1 MADTDTRLGKWHHL
15 FCYCFLFFCLAPV
28 DHMSV
33 LRLRREKLHELS
45 SEKVQSKNKFHS
57 DKEEVPKKVSRH
69 SHLNHPSL
77 GISASSPHNRFQD
90 QQKVNFTSEVGKSRF
105 KTHQRHYGRPTSAP
119 RTPEQSP
126 HGVRHV
132 LGKCSADIS
141 PRRHRR
147 ISPWRPIKSAG
158 GHLVSLSCPARLI
171 RTAAR
176 RERTTSVPAFEE
188 PFVLCVPVVFRIC
201 VWQVFFVVVAL

>member
-1 MADTDTRLGKWHHL
+1 MLEEIFGDLSFRKFWREERNWIVWSRCIKSEIGGGVGLKKKKTHRQWQTSPAHPVQTKIQKQDTENEDKKHREKNNNTWGAGSRRQQETEQRRVSGPWQRRQYMADTDTRLGKWHHL

-77 GISASSPHNRFQD
+77 GTSASSPHNRF
-90 QQKVNFTSEVGKSRF
+90 
-105 KTHQRHYGRPTSAP
+105 
-119 RTPEQSP
+119 
-126 HGVRHV
+126 
-132 LGKCSADIS
+132 
-141 PRRHRR
+141 
-147 ISPWRPIKSAG
+147 
-158 GHLVSLSCPARLI
+158 
-171 RTAAR
+171 
-176 RERTTSVPAFEE
+176 
-188 PFVLCVPVVFRIC
+188 
-201 VWQVFFVVVAL
+201 

>member
-1 MADTDTRLGKWHHL
+1 MLEEIFGDLSFRKFWREERNWIVWSRCIKSEIGGGVGLKKKKKFTDNERQVPPTLFRHKYKNRTQRTKTKKKTQRKNNNTWGAGSRRQQETEQRRVSGPWQRRQYMADTDTRLGKWHHL

-77 GISASSPHNRFQD
+77 GISASSPHNRF
-90 QQKVNFTSEVGKSRF
+90 
-105 KTHQRHYGRPTSAP
+105 
-119 RTPEQSP
+119 
-126 HGVRHV
+126 
-132 LGKCSADIS
+132 
-141 PRRHRR
+141 
-147 ISPWRPIKSAG
+147 
-158 GHLVSLSCPARLI
+158 
-171 RTAAR
+171 
-176 RERTTSVPAFEE
+176 
-188 PFVLCVPVVFRIC
+188 
-201 VWQVFFVVVAL
+201 